1 MIRCPKCGHDSV
13 NVLIWGT
20 ASTKDFI
27 SHEVLNTEM
36 DLKEHARCENES
48 CEYEGWE
55 SEFKFYELA
64 CLSECTKHAY
74 FRGGDNGTDKQSSN
88 ETAQ

>member
-36 DLKEHARCENES
+36 DLKEYARCENES
-48 CEYEGWE
+48 CEYEG
-55 SEFKFYELA
+55 
-64 CLSECTKHAY
+64 
-74 FRGGDNGTDKQSSN
+74 RRR
-88 ETAQ
+88 